1 MFQTTNQLRTSNEL
15 WGRTYP
21 SIHPFIILPFIHTF
35 ICVRTC
41 FVFLNYLST
50 LSTQIK
56 SIISILS
63 TISIHLL
70 YHISPIYPVRHI
82 RYYPIYIQA
91 IQSVH
96 RSICPWS
103 HLSSVL
109 VSSDVYPGTRQHMLK
124 RRHLPRWL
132 HPCFILLAARMIPAV
147 GHSCP
152 AVSLGKIW
160 CCFYIL
166 IEGHGWLPILYSIW
180 LPQ

>member
-96 RSICPWS
+96 RSICPWI

-124 RRHLPRWL
+124 KTTPSSLVASLL
-132 HPCFILLAARMIPAV
+132 HP
-147 GHSCP
+147 
-152 AVSLGKIW
+152 LGCSHDP
-160 CCFYIL
+160 CC
-166 IEGHGWLPILYSIW
+166 WSQLPGSFAWEKLVLFLHPHWRPWMTSH
-180 LPQ
+180 LV